1 MHPTTGLGA
10 LSKRETFLF
19 RTITPILFLGLLG
32 YLVQQTSAI
41 FFWPL
46 LVQPT
51 FISTLPNTAKKCKDW
66 WTSEN
71 GFLNLPFKRL
81 MTRMG
86 MRPQQLPI
94 CWELVKILQKEAFE
108 PEVQIHL
115 SIVLTI
121 HKLCIDVYKNHLMYT
136 SCILFW
142 IIHPTIP
149 SWVRYQKEN
158 VLLSCNVIRAN
169 WNKKKC
175 WSHTI
180 YIKVLVTLI
189 CENVKKKYY
198 YCYIIA
204 KKIKVFREKF

>member
-1 MHPTTGLGA
+1 MGA
-10 LSKRETFLF
+10 LSKKETFLF
-19 RTITPILFLGLLG
+19 RTITLILFLGLLG

-71 GFLNLPFKRL
+71 GFLNLLFKRL
-81 MTRMG
+81 TMRMG
-86 MRPQQLPI
+86 KKPQQLPI

-121 HKLCIDVYKNHLMYT
+121 HKLCIDVIKIISCN
-136 SCILFW
+136 SCIIFL

-149 SWVRYQKEN
+149 SWVRYPKE
-158 VLLSCNVIRAN
+158 NVIRAN
-169 WNKKKC
+169 WNKKMLVSYYIHKSTCDTYLWKC
-175 WSHTI
+175 
-180 YIKVLVTLI
+180 
-189 CENVKKKYY
+189 
-198 YCYIIA
+198 
-204 KKIKVFREKF
+204 

>member
-1 MHPTTGLGA
+1 MHPTTELGA

-71 GFLNLPFKRL
+71 GFLNLLFKRL
-81 MTRMG
+81 MTR

-121 HKLCIDVYKNHLMYT
+121 HKLCIDVIKLISCT

-142 IIHPTIP
+142 ILHPTIP
-149 SWVRYQKEN
+149 SWMRYPKEN
-158 VLLSCNVIRAN
+158 VISSGQIETKKNVGLI
-169 WNKKKC
+169 
-175 WSHTI
+175 HTI

-189 CENVKKKYY
+189 CENVKKS
-198 YCYIIA
+198 IITV
-204 KKIKVFREKF
+204 IL